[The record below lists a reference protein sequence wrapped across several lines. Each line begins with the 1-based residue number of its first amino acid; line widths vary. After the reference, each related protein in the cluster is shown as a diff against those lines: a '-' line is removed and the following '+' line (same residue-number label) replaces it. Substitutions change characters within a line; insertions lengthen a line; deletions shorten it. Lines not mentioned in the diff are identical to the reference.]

1 MTETAARAV
10 TARAF
15 MDRFGGPHS
24 RLVLKDQ
31 VKVAILRTAG
41 IDVPVDVD
49 AIAAASVVAV
59 MGQIEDWTE
68 VPARETR
75 ETTGDKA
82 P

>member
-1 MTETAARAV
+1 M
-10 TARAF
+10 
-15 MDRFGGPHS
+15 
-24 RLVLKDQ
+24 
-31 VKVAILRTAG
+31 AILRTAG